1 MKELIIQSIKWYFAS
16 WTNWTMLTVLL
27 LIVCRMLR
35 NFHLVK
41 HEHVYN
47 ITQNLKMEDGEVNGK
62 S

>member
-1 MKELIIQSIKWYFAS
+1 MKELIIASIKWYFAS

-27 LIVCRMLR
+27 LIVSRMLR

-41 HEHVYN
+41 HEHTYN
-47 ITQNLKMEDGEVNGK
+47 ITQNLKMESESDDK